1 MQTIYSNLTLAEFL
15 ELPETQPAREFIH
28 GQVRQKIMPQG
39 KHSRLQYKFCLAVN
53 EVAEKSKIA
62 LAFPE
67 LRCVFA
73 GNAIVPDVSVFRW
86 GRIPRTPSGEIAN
99 RFALPPDWVIEILSP
114 EQSQTKVLENLLFCS
129 ENGTE
134 LGWLIDPEAEMIL
147 GIFSEQK
154 VKIFSGQED
163 LPILG
168 DIALQLKAD
177 DVFGWLRLD

>member
-1 MQTIYSNLTLAEFL
+1 
-15 ELPETQPAREFIH
+15 
-28 GQVRQKIMPQG
+28 
-39 KHSRLQYKFCLAVN
+39 
-53 EVAEKSKIA
+53 
-62 LAFPE
+62 
-67 LRCVFA
+67 
-73 GNAIVPDVSVFRW
+73 
-86 GRIPRTPSGEIAN
+86 
-99 RFALPPDWVIEILSP
+99 
-114 EQSQTKVLENLLFCS
+114 LLFCS